1 MQDSNPDIK
10 KIFIGFIISLTFY
23 KIQKLIFLSIFP
35 LNTLY
40 SGLSMHGNAFLADVD
55 SN

>member
-23 KIQKLIFLSIFP
+23 KIQKLFFCEFFL
-35 LNTLY
+35 
-40 SGLSMHGNAFLADVD
+40 
-55 SN
+55 